1 MDSTLEVVPISET
14 PNTEEASI
22 LLMEPKFDSKPDVVP
37 NPDVDSKLLCCEE
50 EEDSED
56 HDDCE
61 FSPLDD
67 PESWTVTA
75 GLLLTVPVKLVI
87 GADPEIPFSPP
98 EKLVVVTGAGP
109 DSPLKAAAIAA
120 SICGPSDLNT
130 DSTTDSAST
139 AEFIL

>member
-1 MDSTLEVVPISET
+1 
-14 PNTEEASI
+14 
-22 LLMEPKFDSKPDVVP
+22 MEGADPKFEP
-37 NPDVDSKLLCCEE
+37 NPEIASKLLCFD
-50 EEDSED
+50 EEDECED
-56 HDDCE
+56 HLDCE

-67 PESWTVTA
+67 PESCTITA

-87 GADPEIPFSPP
+87 GGDPEIPFSPP

-130 DSTTDSAST
+130 ESTTDSAST